1 MSLSSLYYNVAWFPI
16 KAETAPQL
24 SNGALKRKHSDW
36 EDATDDGLEDQ
47 GAGAEVLLR
56 LNGFIVFIVLIFPFV
71 SVLATVVLF

>member
-47 GAGAEVLLR
+47 GAEVLLR
-56 LNGFIVFIVLIFPFV
+56 LIGFIVFVLIFPFV